1 MSPAEWVAIIAALGG
16 GATLQAAVAGLTAYL
31 AGAKTKESEQ
41 AAMIHTEVVRAR
53 ESEKSAWDR
62 VRDLEARHD
71 ERGQKL
77 DRITRR
83 LFRWREYAHRLEMY
97 YSHYHD
103 PTNPLVRPEE
113 SDDDT

>member
-1 MSPAEWVAIIAALGG
+1 MSPTEWAAIIAALGG

-31 AGAKTKESEQ
+31 SGAKTKESEQ
-41 AAMIHTEVVRAR
+41 TALIHAEVVRAR
-53 ESEKSAWDR
+53 EAEKLAWDR
-62 VRDLEARHD
+62 VRDLESRHD

-83 LFRWREYAHRLEMY
+83 LFRWREYAHRLEMH